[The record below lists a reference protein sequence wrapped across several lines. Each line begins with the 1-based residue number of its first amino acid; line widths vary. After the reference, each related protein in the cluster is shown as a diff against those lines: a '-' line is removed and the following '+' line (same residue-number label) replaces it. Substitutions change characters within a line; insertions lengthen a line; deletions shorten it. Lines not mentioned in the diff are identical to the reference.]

1 MTPADWYL
9 NARLTR
15 HENLLQGEQGQVGT
29 HGWKYIAF
37 HLPGTS
43 THTLVVLNCQSALL
57 QSLEVAGEESN
68 MKRVERSVLSLLQ
81 LLLLVFVWQGDS
93 LRPSAHTDGGYVM
106 GRRVAADWL
115 GLHNSYLV
123 CFLKIL
129 KSIRLI
135 HAFLTARYKHS
146 VFPALLLLLKIQLG
160 VAAICMIFK
169 HDLAGI
175 GPNSRR
181 MPWNSISRMGTF
193 EAASDIQPDL
203 SQGGTTAFHW
213 GSSRH

>member
-1 MTPADWYL
+1 
-9 NARLTR
+9 
-15 HENLLQGEQGQVGT
+15 
-29 HGWKYIAF
+29 
-37 HLPGTS
+37 
-43 THTLVVLNCQSALL
+43 
-57 QSLEVAGEESN
+57 

-81 LLLLVFVWQGDS
+81 LLVLVFVWQGDS

-181 MPWNSISRMGTF
+181 MP
-193 EAASDIQPDL
+193 
-203 SQGGTTAFHW
+203 
-213 GSSRH
+213 